1 MVTLPSVSR
10 GHHQSMEVTPPW
22 LIHYPTINSENGF
35 LTMTLIHKWTHI
47 HVSTKIT
54 FNPLLS
60 AGKHG
65 FLDNDLY
72 LIHVSS
78 RSTLIRY
85 VTSAGCYFL
94 CISRKVIYTA
104 PWFLLVD
111 LPCSYYAISCRTPF
125 YTVKFS

>member
-94 CISRKVIYTA
+94 CISRKSDLYCTLVSSGRPTMLILCYIMSDS
-104 PWFLLVD
+104 FLHG
-111 LPCSYYAISCRTPF
+111 
-125 YTVKFS
+125 